1 MFIRMLL
8 SLVCMDQFFLLNSFN
23 STNWKF
29 FLQLEHS
36 AKAHWKNLSE
46 YFTLLNEFCKMGDQ
60 ESQFL
65 LSINTIYSMA
75 NFYLGQ
81 KPTDLVNLLFFSR
94 FFDLFEIFITNVY
107 FRWK

>member
-1 MFIRMLL
+1 MF
-8 SLVCMDQFFLLNSFN
+8 FFV
-23 STNWKF
+23 F
-29 FLQLEHS
+29 FQLEHS
-36 AKAHWKNLSE
+36 AKAYWKNLSE

-81 KPTDLVNLLFFSR
+81 KPTDLVSEMKN
-94 FFDLFEIFITNVY
+94 
-107 FRWK
+107 